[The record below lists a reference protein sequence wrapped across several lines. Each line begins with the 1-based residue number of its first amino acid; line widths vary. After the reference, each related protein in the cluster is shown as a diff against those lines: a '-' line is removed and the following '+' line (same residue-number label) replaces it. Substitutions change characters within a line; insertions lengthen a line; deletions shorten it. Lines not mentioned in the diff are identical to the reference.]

1 MSDVDY
7 LNRALF
13 EKVQPFQLVWN
24 SAGEVVFLSDALA
37 EIWDIENAA
46 DTEIMIQRPFR
57 AAMKPEFLSE
67 LTDVLV
73 ELYLKGK
80 DDRVFKGQI
89 VDGKNG
95 HSVFLGSPLVV
106 KHLELTDF
114 GLTLSDLPLHD
125 RLGDL
130 IIANEANTLALARA
144 SESEKQLHENNA
156 LLRETN
162 KVFRRFVPSEFIR
175 ALGLEEIT
183 DVELGKHVRAE
194 LCVLFADLRNFSTLS
209 ESLDP
214 AGVLA
219 LVNRFLSFVTPGIQE
234 EGGHVVQYQGDG
246 ILAVFPDGTAAA
258 LRGATAMQN
267 ALRQCSRT
275 YYPDAPDTLR
285 MGVGLHLGQVEMG
298 IIGNAD
304 RWESTVI
311 SDAVN
316 TAARIEALTKVLGAE
331 ILVSESSL
339 GTNEVL
345 PQFETRRLGSFA
357 VKGKVEKIGLREVLS
372 SLPAEERALKL
383 QTREVFEAGVD
394 ALMDAKVPEAV
405 LAFDEVIRANP
416 RDLAAQAL
424 QRLNLQGALSA

>member
-24 SAGEVVFLSDALA
+24 SDGEVVFLSDALA
-37 EIWDIENAA
+37 EIWEIENAA

-144 SESEKQLHENNA
+144 S
-156 LLRETN
+156 
-162 KVFRRFVPSEFIR
+162 
-175 ALGLEEIT
+175 
-183 DVELGKHVRAE
+183 
-194 LCVLFADLRNFSTLS
+194 
-209 ESLDP
+209 
-214 AGVLA
+214 
-219 LVNRFLSFVTPGIQE
+219 
-234 EGGHVVQYQGDG
+234 
-246 ILAVFPDGTAAA
+246 
-258 LRGATAMQN
+258 
-267 ALRQCSRT
+267 
-275 YYPDAPDTLR
+275 
-285 MGVGLHLGQVEMG
+285 
-298 IIGNAD
+298 
-304 RWESTVI
+304 
-311 SDAVN
+311 
-316 TAARIEALTKVLGAE
+316 
-331 ILVSESSL
+331 
-339 GTNEVL
+339 
-345 PQFETRRLGSFA
+345 
-357 VKGKVEKIGLREVLS
+357 
-372 SLPAEERALKL
+372 
-383 QTREVFEAGVD
+383 
-394 ALMDAKVPEAV
+394 
-405 LAFDEVIRANP
+405 
-416 RDLAAQAL
+416 
-424 QRLNLQGALSA
+424 